1 MIHILIDSNN
11 KNCKWSWKHWLFD
24 CVEDHPIAYQLQCN
38 IHHSVLIFFMF
49 RLHFVYR
56 FWHQPTYSNWNIWI
70 LKFTFPT
77 NWQICINTCFG
88 HIDKNNASGCACF
101 GCIVLKYHVHFERFW
116 WNHSLVQLKT
126 FSFQRY
132 FNKYALTRT
141 VGRFKLNMRFENESK
156 RKRKQNDSIQN

>member
-1 MIHILIDSNN
+1 MIHILIDFNN
-11 KNCKWSWKHWLFD
+11 KNRKWRWKHWL
-24 CVEDHPIAYQLQCN
+24 CRRPPNRIQINCN
-38 IHHSVLIFFMF
+38 VIFIIPFWFFFIF

-56 FWHQPTYSNWNIWI
+56 FWHKPTYSNWNIWI
-70 LKFTFPT
+70 PKFTFPT

-88 HIDKNNASGCACF
+88 HIDKKIASGCACF

-156 RKRKQNDSIQN
+156 RKRNQNDSIQN